1 MFSNQFAI
9 YTLSTQSNDTDFV
22 GILMLLEIV
31 LIYLVFIIANLIV
44 LRLFWKGEGENE
56 YLQNRFSVPS
66 SWVGCQLCVLDV
78 FFVCFICQLIL
89 VQVYYPYF
97 TSEELNFS
105 NWPMFTLLEI
115 EPVSNPGLLNSKAW
129 ALAHEGTRGRIM
141 QELEGPQIT

>member
-56 YLQNRFSVPS
+56 YL
-66 SWVGCQLCVLDV
+66 
-78 FFVCFICQLIL
+78 
-89 VQVYYPYF
+89 
-97 TSEELNFS
+97 
-105 NWPMFTLLEI
+105 
-115 EPVSNPGLLNSKAW
+115 
-129 ALAHEGTRGRIM
+129 
-141 QELEGPQIT
+141 